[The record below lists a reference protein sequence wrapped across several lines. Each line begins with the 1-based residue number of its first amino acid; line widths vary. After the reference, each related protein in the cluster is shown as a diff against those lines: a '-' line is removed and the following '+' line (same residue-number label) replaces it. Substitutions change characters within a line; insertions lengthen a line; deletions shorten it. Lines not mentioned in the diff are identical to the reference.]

1 MSGLIRIFRTVL
13 NTLTHGPLY
22 SIAQHRISSEVPLD
36 PVENW
41 TFWTKPRNPIT
52 EFVARNYPPDFVRRH
67 ILRAM
72 LAQDHS
78 VGIELHYDISN
89 AFYKLFLDKEFM
101 SYSCA
106 YFLSERETLEDA
118 QKNKTQLI
126 LALLNPKTGEKILD
140 LGCGWGGMLKCIYD
154 VTGDRNNLLGYTLSK
169 QQLAYIKSE
178 LGLNVS
184 LTNFITVEYEEASYD
199 KIFSIGAMEHVRPNE
214 ILRLLQKLYSAL
226 KPGGKLVQQFFS
238 LEKEECPASM
248 VLGQLFFPGSL
259 LATHSLHLHAAE
271 QAGFKIT
278 HDSVDDYKPTLR
290 AWYENLVN
298 NKEKAIDLVGVTI
311 YNKYL
316 SFFPIFWRF
325 FKEEEARLH
334 RLVLEGSGALV
345 KN

>member
-1 MSGLIRIFRTVL
+1 MDFRTVL

-36 PVENW
+36 PVETW
-41 TFWTKPRNPIT
+41 TFWTERRNPIT
-52 EFVARNYPPDFVRRH
+52 EFVARNYPPDFVRRR
-67 ILRAM
+67 ILGPM

-78 VGIELHYDISN
+78 VGIESHYDISN

-101 SYSCA
+101 FYSCA
-106 YFLSERETLEDA
+106 HFLSESETLEDA
-118 QKNKTQLI
+118 QRNKAQLI
-126 LALLNPKTGEKILD
+126 LALLNPKAGDKILD
-140 LGCGWGGMLKCIYD
+140 LGCGWGSMLKCIYE

-178 LGLNVS
+178 VGLNVS
-184 LTNFITVEYEEASYD
+184 LTNFITVAYEEASYD

-214 ILRLLQKLYSAL
+214 ILSLLQKLYSAL

-238 LEKEECPASM
+238 IEKEERPTSM
-248 VLGQLFFPGSL
+248 ILGQLFFPGSL
-259 LATHSLHLHAAE
+259 LSTHSFHLHAAE

-278 HDSVDDYKPTLR
+278 HDLVDDYKPTLR

-298 NKEKAIDLVGVTI
+298 NMEKAIDLVGVRI

-316 SFFPIFWRF
+316 SFFPISWRF
-325 FKEEEARLH
+325 FKEEEARVH
-334 RLVLEGSGALV
+334 RLVLE
-345 KN
+345 KP

>member
-22 SIAQHRISSEVPLD
+22 SIAQHSISSKIPLD

-78 VGIELHYDISN
+78 VGIESHYDISN

-118 QKNKTQLI
+118 QKNKTRLI
-126 LALLNPKTGEKILD
+126 LDLLNPKAGEKILD

-154 VTGDRNNLLGYTLSK
+154 VTGDRNNLSGYTLSK

-178 LGLNVS
+178 LGFNVS

-214 ILRLLQKLYSAL
+214 ILRLLRKLYDAL
-226 KPGGKLVQQFFS
+226 KPGGKLVQQFSS
-238 LEKEECPASM
+238 LDKEECPASM
-248 VLGQLFFPGSL
+248 VLAQLFFPGSS
-259 LATHSLHLHAAE
+259 LATHSFHLHAAE

-278 HDSVDDYKPTLR
+278 HDSVDDYKQTLR

-298 NKEKAIDLVGVTI
+298 NKEKAIDLVGVAI

-316 SFFPIFWRF
+316 SFFPISWRF

-334 RLVLEGSGALV
+334 RLVLEKV
-345 KN
+345 